1 MIFCGVKRRG
11 GGGGRRKQEEDDAAA
26 ADDEKRQSVGQEEK
40 VNFLQGSEALPV
52 STHGL

>member
-11 GGGGRRKQEEDDAAA
+11 GGEGRREQEEDDAKA
-26 ADDEKRQSVGQEEK
+26 ADGEKRQSVGQEET

-52 STHGL
+52 STQGL

>member
-1 MIFCGVKRRG
+1 MALNAEEEEREEGSGRKTMLRPLRMKNGRAWVK
-11 GGGGRRKQEEDDAAA
+11 K
-26 ADDEKRQSVGQEEK
+26 KR